1 MSKPIVHVR
10 GTAIWPHLNTP
21 DTKFKDEGEFHTKLR
36 ITADQAQPLI
46 DAYTAM
52 QEAEMAAVQKA
63 KKGKRAKA
71 ADLPV
76 QPEYDDE
83 TGEETGNFILRAAM
97 KASGKNRKTGKAWQ
111 RQLPLFDS
119 QGKPAADFIKSGS
132 EIVVAF
138 TPAVWANPKAE
149 VGVKLYLEGVQIIN
163 LAGGG
168 ASASGLGFGA
178 VDGGYVASAASA
190 SNSVVE
196 DEDEGSDDDG
206 ADDDT
211 GYDFD

>member
-46 DAYTAM
+46 SAYTAM
-52 QEAEMAAVQKA
+52 QEAEMVVVQKA

-76 QPEYDDE
+76 QPEFDSE
-83 TGEETGNFILRAAM
+83 TGEETGNYIVRAAM
-97 KASGKNRKTGKAWQ
+97 KASGTNRTTGKAWQ
-111 RQLPLFDS
+111 RRLPIFDS

-132 EIVVAF
+132 EIVIAF
-138 TPAVWANPKAE
+138 TPAAWANPKAE

-168 ASASGLGFGA
+168 SSASGLGFGA
-178 VDGGYVASAASA
+178 VDGGYVASSASA
-190 SNSVVE
+190 SNEVVE
-196 DEDEGSDDDG
+196 DEDEGSDEG
-206 ADDDT
+206 AAGADT
-211 GYDFD
+211 GYDFA

>member
-21 DTKFKDEGEFHTKLR
+21 DTKYKDAGEFHTKLR

-46 DAYTAM
+46 DAYTVL
-52 QEAEMAAVQKA
+52 QEAEMAAVQEA

-71 ADLPV
+71 ADLPI
-76 QPEYDDE
+76 QPEYDNQ
-83 TGEETGNFILRAAM
+83 TGEATGYYTLRVAM
-97 KASGKNRKTGKAWQ
+97 KASGVNNKTGKSWQ
-111 RQLPLFDS
+111 RQLPIFDS

-138 TPAVWANPKAE
+138 YPAPWSNPKAE
-149 VGVKLYLEGVQIIN
+149 CGVKLYLVGVQIIN
-163 LAGGG
+163 LAGSGG

-178 VDGGYVASAASA
+178 VEGGFVASASTP
-190 SNSVVE
+190 E
-196 DEDEGSDDDG
+196 DEPEEDEVSEDEGASE
-206 ADDDT
+206 DT
-211 GYDFD
+211 AGYDFD